1 MLEAAEIKQMS
12 LEERLQAME
21 LLWDSISSEPDKVVS
36 PEWHGAVLAERMAKI
51 ESGQATF
58 LTLDEVKARLA
69 RRGA

>member
-36 PEWHGAVLAERMAKI
+36 PGWHRVVLSERMAKI
-51 ESGQATF
+51 EAGQATF

-69 RRGA
+69 RRES